1 MLQKAASVRGILI
14 VIAILLIANLLVT
27 LLAGSANHATLV
39 TQVGAQNA
47 APLPLP
53 MANKVQVVQ
62 GFSIA
67 NMKDV
72 VSLGDGR
79 TFVVSNAN
87 GFMVYQVDAR

>member
-14 VIAILLIANLLVT
+14 VIAILLVANLLVT
-27 LLAGSANHATLV
+27 LLSGSANHATLV
-39 TQVGAQNA
+39 TQVGAQNVG
-47 APLPLP
+47 PLP